1 MQDKCHPQTIA
12 VCRTRAAGL
21 GLSVEVGPEDAF
33 VFGKEVCGA
42 MVQYP
47 ATDGSVHHYEVMLS
61 SLSPHHEAWISIHDS
76 F

>member
-1 MQDKCHPQTIA
+1 M
-12 VCRTRAAGL
+12 CRTRAAGL

-47 ATDGSVHHYEVMLS
+47 ATDGSIHHYEVIPPVLLFTS
-61 SLSPHHEAWISIHDS
+61 S
-76 F
+76 